1 MLSALSARSL
11 VYGLVWAGTLRFSF
25 QLAATGAVSGRLLL
39 PDSLALLLGFVSG
52 GLFDWL
58 SRKYHWLLP
67 AILLGLLHIE
77 LVAWIG
83 QHGPLALQL
92 LPPTILTSIFAPIVA
107 RRVREPKPEEL
118 WPSLAK
124 LLAITFVLIGP
135 KMFGDNMSGL
145 NTVHTMHRT
154 TSPDGLWAARVK
166 RGGPLFGPQVDAVVA
181 RPDRDWFGLF
191 TLRIAEAPLN
201 SIEGLRWSDDRTLV
215 SIGEPLEKSLPLGL
229 RLTAER
235 KP

>member
-1 MLSALSARSL
+1 MASSGPGRYTFPISSPRRARL
-11 VYGLVWAGTLRFSF
+11 PGGFSF
-25 QLAATGAVSGRLLL
+25 RIAWRF
-39 PDSLALLLGFVSG
+39 SLALPPAGFSIG
-52 GLFDWL
+52 SHKSITGSFPR
-58 SRKYHWLLP
+58 S
-67 AILLGLLHIE
+67 LLGLLHVE

-83 QHGPLALQL
+83 QHGPLALKL
-92 LPPTILTSIFAPIVA
+92 IPPTLLASILAPVVA
-107 RRVREPKPEEL
+107 RRVREPKPEEV

-145 NTVHTMHRT
+145 NTVYTTHRT

-166 RGGPLFGPQVDAVVA
+166 RGGPVFGPQVDTVVA
-181 RPDRDWFGLF
+181 RPNRDWFGLF

-201 SIEGLRWSDDRTLV
+201 SIEGLRWSDSRTLV
-215 SIGEPLEKSLPLGL
+215 SIGEPLGKSLPLGL

-235 KP
+235 KSGLFS

>member
-11 VYGLVWAGTLRFSF
+11 AYGLVWAGALHLSY
-25 QLAATGAVSGRLLL
+25 QLAATGALSWRLLL

-58 SRKYHWLLP
+58 SQKHHWLLP
-67 AILLGLLHIE
+67 AILLGVLHVE

-83 QHGPLALQL
+83 QHGPLALKL
-92 LPPTILTSIFAPIVA
+92 IPPTLLASILAPVIA
-107 RRVREPKPEEL
+107 RRVREPEEIGFGY
-118 WPSLAK
+118 AVK
-124 LLAITFVLIGP
+124 LLTLALVLFVP
-135 KMFGDNMSGL
+135 KMFGDNSSGL
-145 NTVHTMHRT
+145 NTVYTTHRT

-166 RGGPLFGPQVDAVVA
+166 RGGPFLGPQVDAVVA
-181 RPDRDWFGLF
+181 RPNRDWFGLF
-191 TLRIAEAPLN
+191 TLRIAEAPYK
-201 SIEGLRWSDDRTLV
+201 SIEGLRWSDRRTLV

-229 RLTAER
+229 RRTAER